1 MKTLEMLIE
10 AETSGKT
17 YNKDGLYYSNEKG
30 FVGADDKAWKAY
42 AFDTLNDLI
51 HDGGHYSDGWKEV
64 IRVSDDERVI
74 LRNLK
79 GRWLARDRNGQLYCY
94 TTEPA
99 KEDLSW
105 ITCDN
110 NYIYCEAFTHLFQ
123 IVQWEDN
130 EPTLIA
136 DLLKG

>member
-1 MKTLEMLIE
+1 MLIK

-17 YNKDGLYYSNEKG
+17 YNKDGLYYSKEKG
-30 FVGADDKAWKAY
+30 FVGEDDKAWKSY

-51 HDGGHYSDGWKEV
+51 HDGGHYADGWKEV

-94 TTEPA
+94 TTEPT

-105 ITCDN
+105 ITCDDH
-110 NYIYCEAFTHLFQ
+110 YIYCEAFNHLFQ
-123 IVQWEDN
+123 MVQWEDN

>member
-1 MKTLEMLIE
+1 MLIK

-17 YNKDGLYYSNEKG
+17 YNKDGLYYSKEKG
-30 FVGADDKAWKAY
+30 FVGKDDKAWKSY

-51 HDGGHYSDGWKEV
+51 HDDGHYSDGWRE
-64 IRVSDDERVI
+64 IIDISDDEIVI

-79 GRWLARDRNGQLYCY
+79 GKWLARDRNGDLYCY
-94 TTEPA
+94 TAEPT

-105 ITCDN
+105 HNEYD
-110 NYIYCEAFTHLFQ
+110 YYGCEALNHLFQ
-123 IVQWEDN
+123 MVQWSDN